1 LNQTPPLRDVVAI
14 ILRKSHQ
21 LLRHV
26 NPEVR
31 RTLASVADRAILL
44 SSPADR
50 LRELPDGSVSLV
62 VTSPPFLDVVN
73 YGADNWLLCWFVGI
87 DPKAMQLTIIPKLTD
102 WGTAMEQALREIH
115 RVLKPGGHV
124 AFEVGEVRG
133 GKTKLEETVLPRG
146 AAAGLQPVF
155 VMINEQQFTKTSH
168 CWGVANNSET
178 KGTNTNRIVVFRKG
192 A

>member
-1 LNQTPPLRDVVAI
+1 MVAI

-124 AFEVGEVRG
+124 AFEVGEVRWQDQA
-133 GKTKLEETVLPRG
+133 RG
-146 AAAGLQPVF
+146 NRAAARGCRRTP
-155 VMINEQQFTKTSH
+155 T
-168 CWGVANNSET
+168 GVRDDQRAA
-178 KGTNTNRIVVFRKG
+178 VY
-192 A
+192 